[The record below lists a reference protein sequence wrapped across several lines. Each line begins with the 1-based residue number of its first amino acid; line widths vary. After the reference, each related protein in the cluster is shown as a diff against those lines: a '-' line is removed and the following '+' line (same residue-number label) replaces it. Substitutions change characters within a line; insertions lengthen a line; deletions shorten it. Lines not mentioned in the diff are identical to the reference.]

1 MRRLL
6 LVLSTAAVLACTVP
20 AHAVADSTDD
30 SFIASLD
37 KAGITFNKR
46 DQAVTAGRYVCEL
59 VGKGTKASEVVQDL
73 RDANPKFTLDAAT
86 RFVGIAANAY
96 CPDQLSPVG
105 NQGGT

>member
-6 LVLSTAAVLACTVP
+6 LALSAAAVLGSAVP
-20 AHAVADSTDD
+20 VYALADSTDD
-30 SFIASLD
+30 SFIASLNT
-37 KAGITFNKR
+37 AGITFNNR
-46 DQAVTAGRYVCEL
+46 NQAVTAGRYVCDL
-59 VGKGTKASEVVQDL
+59 VAKGTKASEVVQDL

-96 CPDQLSPVG
+96 CPDQLSSPG